1 MMDLADIEHPKT
13 AWVVSKCLKKE
24 ALLVDV
30 FFQRR

>member
-24 ALLVDV
+24 AVLEEL
-30 FFQRR
+30 